1 MRSLCSYFRCHYGKI
16 EAANNVACK
25 INDIIVSIR
34 SKRLTNAGHGSAK
47 DLWAQ
52 VRSKAKTRNK
62 PILIGGNAVN
72 ADQLN
77 QYFAGISTDPDYT
90 VSGVTRFY
98 RQNNVVPG
106 TPSFNE
112 IHGYEIEPILRR
124 VKNTAPGCDNLP
136 AWLFKKRSVEL
147 VDVVAKLLNV
157 SFASGQ
163 IYANW
168 KMVLVTPVPKVATPT
183 SFGDFRPISVTPI
196 LSRIAE
202 K

>member
-1 MRSLCSYFRCHYGKI
+1 MCKFQFRFRLVHCGTITPTILYQFSENFGKI
-16 EAANNVACK
+16 EAANNVACI

-34 SKRLTNAGHGSAK
+34 NKRLTNAAHGSAK

-62 PILIGGNAVN
+62 PILMGGNAVN

-77 QYFAGISTDPDYT
+77 QYFAGISTDPDCI

-98 RQNNVVPG
+98 RQNNVLPG

-124 VKNTAPGCDNLP
+124 VKNTAT
-136 AWLFKKRSVEL
+136 AWL
-147 VDVVAKLLNV
+147 
-157 SFASGQ
+157 
-163 IYANW
+163 
-168 KMVLVTPVPKVATPT
+168 
-183 SFGDFRPISVTPI
+183 
-196 LSRIAE
+196 
-202 K
+202 